1 MKRLILILTFILS
14 LVLVVRAGEQ
24 TSPNGNHKMWKE
36 IHEYKLKFL
45 AQEIELK
52 DSQKSEFIET
62 YNALSEQKKKNF
74 KELKAL
80 ESKLNDNSTDAQY
93 KEITDKIAS
102 LKIKDAQLEK
112 EYDEKF
118 AKFLTAKQIYKMKQA
133 EEKFRK
139 KMREMHQKK
148 KHKK

>member
-14 LVLVVRAGEQ
+14 LGLVVRAGEQ
-24 TSPNGNHKMWKE
+24 TPPNGNHKMWKE

-74 KELKAL
+74 LELKAL
-80 ESKLNDNSTDAQY
+80 ESKLNDDSTDTQY

-139 KMREMHQKK
+139 KMREMHQKR